1 MSTATKPV
9 LLLGAGKIG
18 FAIALMLERSG
29 DYSVLVADQDP
40 ARLAAVAELGC
51 ETRLIPDDD
60 GWRAPSKAAMRC
72 STPCLSTA
80 RSRSR
85 ACAPRPA
92 CTIST

>member
-40 ARLAAVAELGC
+40 A
-51 ETRLIPDDD
+51 
-60 GWRAPSKAAMRC
+60 
-72 STPCLSTA
+72 A
-80 RSRSR
+80 RRR
-85 ACAPRPA
+85 GRTGLRNPA
-92 CTIST
+92 DPG

>member
-40 ARLAAVAELGC
+40 AGSPPWPNWAAKPG
-51 ETRLIPDDD
+51 
-60 GWRAPSKAAMRC
+60 
-72 STPCLSTA
+72 
-80 RSRSR
+80 
-85 ACAPRPA
+85 
-92 CTIST
+92 

>member
-40 ARLAAVAELGC
+40 ARLAAVAEL
-51 ETRLIPDDD
+51 
-60 GWRAPSKAAMRC
+60 AAK
-72 STPCLSTA
+72 PG
-80 RSRSR
+80 
-85 ACAPRPA
+85 
-92 CTIST
+92 

>member
-60 GWRAPSKAAMRC
+60 ARAPSKAAMRC
-72 STPCLSTA
+72 STPCPFIA